1 VLSQTIQKNNMPE
14 PNAEKRE
21 NVNTVILYHELGKQ
35 VKDLEE
41 IKRNG
46 LKPSAQLYREGRTS
60 YKWPGNKGQYIFLH
74 DKLQGNRPTAVV
86 QIPSGR
92 VIVANELMH
101 VNNPQ
106 QWESSFMS
114 YAQYQEQSDKL
125 TNFQAEFLVLG
136 QISPENIVKI
146 LNV

>member
-1 VLSQTIQKNNMPE
+1 MPE
-14 PNAEKRE
+14 SNIEKRE
-21 NVNTVILYHELGKQ
+21 NINTVVLYHELGPQ
-35 VKDLEE
+35 VNNFKE

-46 LKPSAQLYREGRTS
+46 IKSSAQLYREGKLS
-60 YKWPGNKGQYIFLH
+60 YKWPGQKGEYVFLH
-74 DKLQGNRPTAVV
+74 DRLQGNGPTVV
-86 QIPSGR
+86 VRIPKER
-92 VIVANELMH
+92 VIVANELLH

-114 YAQYQEQSDKL
+114 YVQYKKKRDKL

-136 QISPENIVKI
+136 SIPPENITEV